1 MFRQGGL
8 QGGAMRLELI
18 DHARAGRAEDADKNV
33 RVFQI
38 GGDVHLI
45 DGHQALLEF
54 HFARD
59 NSTELAFQHF
69 IYAQ

>member
-1 MFRQGGL
+1 
-8 QGGAMRLELI
+8 MRFELI
-18 DHARAGRAEDADKNV
+18 DHARASRPEDTDKNV

-38 GGDVHLI
+38 GRDVHLI
-45 DGHQALLEF
+45 DGHQAFFKF

-59 NSTELAFQHF
+59 NYTELAFQHF